1 MSCPAPSDDLRIQAE
16 DIIRSFKAD
25 LPFLKCDQA
34 ARNTVQLL
42 LNRIDELTGLQD
54 NHDEFSRALL
64 RRKDKIIAGL
74 IDIIE
79 TGMHNHDIMRKARQE
94 VRRDTY
100 SHR

>member
-1 MSCPAPSDDLRIQAE
+1 MSCPAPSDELDIQAE
-16 DIIRSFKAD
+16 DIIRSMKD
-25 LPFLKCDQA
+25 ELPFLRCDQA

-42 LNRIDELTGLQD
+42 LNRIDELTDLHG

-64 RRKDKIIAGL
+64 QRKDKTITGL

-79 TGMHNHDIMRKARQE
+79 TGIHNHDTMRRARQE

-100 SHR
+100 RH